1 MSLALIFPGQGSQ
14 YVGMA
19 TALASAEPAAAE
31 VMEIADDVLGFSLS
45 GLMDVGPEDEL
56 TATKNAQPALLTH
69 SIAVFRVIQQ
79 RIGPVSF
86 AAGHSLG
93 EFSAHVAAGTLDFE
107 DALRA
112 VRLRGELMFE
122 AGQQRPGTMAAILGL
137 KAEAVESVCAEVSAG
152 VCVPANFNSPGQ
164 VVVSG
169 DLAGIEEVLELAKA
183 AGAKRV
189 VKLKVSGAF
198 HSPLMQPAAEGLSE
212 HLDGISFLDPRHPV
226 LSNATAEAVTSGDA
240 ARRLLVQQL
249 TSPVRWDTSIAAMLR
264 GGADRFMELGP
275 GKVLCALNRRN
286 AKGVPCSA
294 FGTSD
299 DLVTLES

>member
-1 MSLALIFPGQGSQ
+1 
-14 YVGMA
+14 MA
-19 TALASAEPAAAE
+19 TALASVEPAAAE
-31 VMEIADDVLGFSLS
+31 VLQIADDVLGFSLS
-45 GLMDVGPEDEL
+45 ELMDVGPEDEL

-69 SIAVFRVIQQ
+69 SVAVFRVMQQ

-137 KAEAVESVCAEVSAG
+137 KADAVESVCAEVSAG
-152 VCVPANFNSPGQ
+152 VCVPANFNSSGQ

-169 DLAGIEEVLELAKA
+169 DLAGIDEVMELAKE

-198 HSPLMQPAAEGLSE
+198 HSPLMKPAAEGLSA
-212 HLDGISFLDPRHPV
+212 HLDGITFQDPRHPV
-226 LSNATAEAVTSGDA
+226 LSNVTAEAVTSGDD
-240 ARRLLVQQL
+240 ARRLLVEQL
-249 TSPVRWDTSIAAMLR
+249 TSPVRWDASIAAMLR

-286 AKGVPCSA
+286 AKEVPCA
-294 FGTSD
+294 AIGTPD
-299 DLVTLES
+299 DLATLEN